1 MRQNSTNTL
10 AFSLEANNVLLTA
23 QNMPLIA
30 VIGWLLKN
38 NSCVTL
44 SYFLQGEMCI
54 EALKTGLILLLEQ
67 CVRMLSVGVSC
78 SKSMFSY
85 EIRDYTEDPVSV
97 KTIADTDRI
106 ELSMERWSMHQ
117 NMHLPILALPFEV
130 QTTIT
135 KQQWSA
141 TACGTKKN

>member
-1 MRQNSTNTL
+1 
-10 AFSLEANNVLLTA
+10 
-23 QNMPLIA
+23 
-30 VIGWLLKN
+30 
-38 NSCVTL
+38 
-44 SYFLQGEMCI
+44 MCI

-106 ELSMERWSMHQ
+106 ELSMER
-117 NMHLPILALPFEV
+117 
-130 QTTIT
+130 
-135 KQQWSA
+135 
-141 TACGTKKN
+141 